1 MRPLHYVEYPPGPTA
16 TDVALTY
23 SCFTVRELPSPDFV
37 HRVWPDGCVSLTFG
51 GQVAQCTRSDD
62 VVRFLD
68 EFVCSRLPTTNHDDV
83 VRAAVGAIV
92 QADGKQSI
100 ATIARDVGTSPRTL
114 QRRFGR
120 VVGLT
125 PKEFASIRRGREAL
139 KRVVFGAGPEVEGW
153 SSVAMDAGFADQAH
167 MSREFARLTRFAPRA
182 LQSRLDTIDHGRIVD

>member
-1 MRPLHYVEYPPGPTA
+1 MHRCSGRASSLRDRNIDACELLGDAVMRI
-16 TDVALTY
+16 
-23 SCFTVRELPSPDFV
+23 
-37 HRVWPDGCVSLTFG
+37 G

-62 VVRFLD
+62 VVRILD